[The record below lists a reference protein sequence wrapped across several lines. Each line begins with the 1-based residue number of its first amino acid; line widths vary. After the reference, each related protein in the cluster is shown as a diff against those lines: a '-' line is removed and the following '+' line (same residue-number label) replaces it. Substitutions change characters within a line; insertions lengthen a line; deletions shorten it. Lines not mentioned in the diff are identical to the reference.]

1 MMGRTDFPGAR
12 DHDAIIKLLVT
23 GRSRTFFKLLG
34 APDPREEEPTE
45 VFRPRV
51 LRLDHLSSGLNG
63 DLLHIEFQSSR
74 EEMRWRML
82 EYYSAIAT
90 RHGLPAMCPGDSVAR
105 PLRQIVFLMGEATEM
120 PKVLERDGLRLGFEV
135 RRLSG
140 VDPLRRLAASA
151 DPYDKVLGLLCVETA
166 SNEDW
171 RGACAAIA
179 GASDPEVARDAF
191 ALLLAVTTLIDA
203 PKALTKVLEEMTV
216 LIDIEKSP
224 VLVKLSEKV
233 EARGARS
240 VLRRVI
246 VKWGGDILEAD
257 EEFMATLTLDEISE
271 LTDRLLDG
279 VRWSDIR
286 PLGASVAP
294 GDD

>member
-1 MMGRTDFPGAR
+1 MGRTDFPGAR

-23 GRSRTFFKLLG
+23 GRSKTFFKLLG
-34 APDPREEEPTE
+34 VPHLRKEEPTE

-51 LRLDHLSSGLNG
+51 LRLDHLSSGRNG

-90 RHGLPAMCPGDSVAR
+90 RHGLPAICPGDPVTR
-105 PLRQIVFLMGEATEM
+105 PLRQIVFLMGDATEM
-120 PKVLERDGLRLGFEV
+120 PQVLERDGLRLEFEV

-151 DPYDKVLGLLCVETA
+151 DPYEKVLGLLCVEQA

-171 RGACAAIA
+171 KGAYTAIA
-179 GASDPEVARDAF
+179 CASDPKVARDAF
-191 ALLLAVTTLIDA
+191 ALLIAVTTLIDY
-203 PKALTKVLEEMTV
+203 PKALTTALEKMAMV
-216 LIDIEKSP
+216 IDIEKSP
-224 VLVKLSEKV
+224 VLVELSKKV

-240 VLRRVI
+240 VLKQVI
-246 VKWGGDILEAD
+246 VKGGGEILEAD
-257 EEFMATLTLDEISE
+257 EEFMAGLTLDDISE
-271 LTDRLLDG
+271 LTVRLLDG
-279 VRWSDIR
+279 VQWSDIR
-286 PLGASVAP
+286 LPGATLAP
-294 GDD
+294 GND

>member
-1 MMGRTDFPGAR
+1 MEREVSPGAR

-23 GRSRTFFKLLG
+23 SRSRTFFKLLG
-34 APDPREEEPTE
+34 VPVLRKEEPTE
-45 VFRPRV
+45 LFRPRV
-51 LRLDHLSSGLNG
+51 LRLDHLSSGHKG

-90 RHGLPAMCPGDSVAR
+90 RHGLPAMCPGDPVAR
-105 PLRQIVFLMGEATEM
+105 PLRQIVLLMGDATEM
-120 PKVLERDGLRLGFEV
+120 PRVLERDGLRLGFEV
-135 RRLSG
+135 RRLSE
-140 VDPLRRLAASA
+140 VDPQRRLAASA
-151 DPYDKVLGLLCVETA
+151 DPYDKVLGLLCVDKA

-171 RGACAAIA
+171 RGACTAIA
-179 GASDPEVARDAF
+179 GASDPEIARDAF
-191 ALLLAVTTLIDA
+191 ALLIAVTTLIDA

-224 VLVKLSEKV
+224 VLVKLSEQV

-240 VLRRVI
+240 VLRQVI
-246 VKWGGDILEAD
+246 VKGGGDILAAD
-257 EEFMATLTLDEISE
+257 EEFMATLTLDDISE
-271 LTDRLLDG
+271 LTNRLLDG

-286 PLGASVAP
+286 PPGATLAP